1 MTIDLNKKISL
12 VKTVLEK
19 NKIADIKGHVSIVVD
34 ISISMTGFFR
44 SGIVQELVER
54 VLAVGVNMDVDKQID
69 VYLFGAGAHRAK
81 PARLGNIEDYVN
93 REIRQKFNLENSTSY
108 APPIRLI
115 AEDLGYSQSTQA
127 GALGMVKKLF
137 GSKSKPKHDDDAP
150 SIVFFITDG
159 DNFDKPETTQLITQL
174 ARKPIFWQFI
184 GIGRNNFPYLEALD
198 NMSGRYIDNANFF
211 AANDIG
217 SITDDELYDRIL
229 GELPDWI
236 KEARQKGLIK

>member
-1 MTIDLNKKISL
+1 MSIDLNKKISL

-34 ISISMTGFFR
+34 ISISMGGFFHT
-44 SGIVQELVER
+44 GIVQELVER
-54 VLAVGVNMDVDKQID
+54 VLAIGVNMDIDKQID
-69 VYLFGAGAHRAK
+69 VYLFGANAHRAK
-81 PARLGNIEDYVN
+81 SARLGNIEDYVR
-93 REIRQKFNLENSTSY
+93 REIEAKFALESSTSY
-108 APPIRLI
+108 APPIKLI
-115 AEDLGYSQSTQA
+115 AEDLGYMESGTK
-127 GALGMVKKLF
+127 GFMGKLF
-137 GSKSKPKHDDDAP
+137 GSKPKQKHDDDAP

-159 DNFDKPETTQLITQL
+159 DNFDKSETTKLITTL

-184 GIGRNNFPYLEALD
+184 GIGRSNFPYLEALD

-236 KEARQKGLIK
+236 KEARTKGLIK